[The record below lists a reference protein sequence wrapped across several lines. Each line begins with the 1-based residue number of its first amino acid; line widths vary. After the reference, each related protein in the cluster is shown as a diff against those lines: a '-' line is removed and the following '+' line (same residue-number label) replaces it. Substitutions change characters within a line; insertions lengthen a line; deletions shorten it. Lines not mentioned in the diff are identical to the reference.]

1 MLNWNEYLQLS
12 AGLISVVNPI
22 GVIPIFISLT
32 ESRTSVDQKQTA
44 LVCAFSVAMVLCLAL
59 VAGEP
64 ILHFLGIG
72 LPAFRVAGG
81 LLVLLMGISMLNAS
95 PDRVRHTPEER
106 AESYDKESIAVVPLA
121 IPLLSGPGA
130 ISTAIV
136 YGHMGHS
143 ISHYLLVG
151 AVILTVSCVVLIALL
166 SAPRIAEF
174 MGRTGMNVVTR
185 VMGLIIAS
193 IAVEF
198 IAKGLTELFPVLAS
212 VT

>member
-22 GVIPIFISLT
+22 GVIPIFLSLT
-32 ESRTSVDQKQTA
+32 ENRSIADRNQTA
-44 LVCAFSVAMVLCLAL
+44 IVCAFSVAMVLGVAL
-59 VAGEP
+59 IAGEP
-64 ILHFLGIG
+64 ILHFFGIG
-72 LPAFRVAGG
+72 LPAFKVAGG

-106 AESYDKESIAVVPLA
+106 VESFDKESVAVVPLA

-130 ISTAIV
+130 ISTTIV
-136 YGHMGHS
+136 YGHMGRSFAHFM
-143 ISHYLLVG
+143 LVG
-151 AVILTVSCVVLIALL
+151 AVIVSVAGVVLIALL
-166 SAPRIAEF
+166 LAPRIAAF

-198 IAKGLTELFPVLAS
+198 IAKGLNDLFPVLS
-212 VT
+212 S